1 MILHETRNRWFPTL
15 VSELLL
21 PREFGVDLT
30 GKDRRG
36 NYGDGDN
43 LQNCSGFLNRGSLWN
58 LYIMSVNCRLQHRC
72 GSNRVND
79 TPENATSAR
88 LFLRVW
94 TSTVLTGEQRRI
106 WVLATPPSA
115 QLNCLSTLPRFM
127 SVPHFCA
134 SLKASLY
141 RQDFHGKRVRVGQN
155 RDWVHNMSR

>member
-79 TPENATSAR
+79 TPENACGHP
-88 LFLRVW
+88 LFLRVSNAGYVSSCH
-94 TSTVLTGEQRRI
+94 STECTVKLSLN
-106 WVLATPPSA
+106 LAEIYVGSPFLCIS
-115 QLNCLSTLPRFM
+115 QSEL
-127 SVPHFCA
+127 VPAGF
-134 SLKASLY
+134 SWK
-141 RQDFHGKRVRVGQN
+141 KVRVGQN
-155 RDWVHNMSR
+155 RDWVYNMSR

>member
-1 MILHETRNRWFPTL
+1 M
-15 VSELLL
+15 VSNTCE
-21 PREFGVDLT
+21 RIIVAT
-30 GKDRRG
+30 GIRCWLNGERSKGR

-88 LFLRVW
+88 LFLRAVCVDIHRSYGW
-94 TSTVLTGEQRRI
+94 ATQDMS
-106 WVLATPPSA
+106 VLATPPSA

-155 RDWVHNMSR
+155 RDWVHNMWR

>member
-1 MILHETRNRWFPTL
+1 M
-15 VSELLL
+15 VSNICE
-21 PREFGVDLT
+21 RIIVAT
-30 GKDRRG
+30 GIRCWLNGERSKGR

-88 LFLRVW
+88 LFLHVW
-94 TSTVLTGEQRRI
+94 TSTVLMGEQRRI

>member
-1 MILHETRNRWFPTL
+1 MILHETRSRWFPTF

-21 PREFGVDLT
+21 PRQFGVDLT

-88 LFLRVW
+88 LFLRAVCVDIHRSYGW
-94 TSTVLTGEQRRI
+94 ATQDMSSCHSTECTVKLSLN
-106 WVLATPPSA
+106 LAEIYVGSPFLCIS
-115 QLNCLSTLPRFM
+115 QSEL
-127 SVPHFCA
+127 VPAGF
-134 SLKASLY
+134 SWKK
-141 RQDFHGKRVRVGQN
+141 G
-155 RDWVHNMSR
+155 